1 MNKKYFLLAL
11 STLAISLN
19 SCIHE
24 QPESQP
30 NTRLEHC
37 NPELKGKLTTDHRHL
52 NHDIFMT
59 GQICSKSQEID
70 LIYEEDLAWY

>member
-1 MNKKYFLLAL
+1 MKNKYFLLVL

-24 QPESQP
+24 QPEQK
-30 NTRLEHC
+30 T
-37 NPELKGKLTTDHRHL
+37 KLTTDHKHL
-52 NHDIFMT
+52 NQDIFMT
-59 GQICSKSQEID
+59 RQICSKSQEID